1 MRTVTFLVI
10 MLVFSGASACIEREP
25 DDPLDALLSAAGIPR
40 VTGSAQVESNLNL
53 RSDWMLGCETR
64 MGNLVTDAFAA
75 QTGSTIAVIN
85 GGAIRDDQGLD
96 FIPAGTVTGAQIAQT
111 IFFRDRVF
119 QIRIAAFRL
128 KQSLEEGVS
137 RLGTTLTALQS
148 ADADAD
154 GAQHGNCFFTQSAG
168 NGRFLHLSSNL
179 QMDVRV
185 SNQAQITSGSAA
197 SNSLQIT
204 TPGRRV
210 VRLTVDGS
218 TIYDNPDGDPSAG
231 WSGGA
236 TSCSAF
242 TLSAACNSY
251 VLALGDFI
259 ARGNDGH
266 PTFDP
271 AQLEVSTD
279 GTVTVLSQDRGV
291 DQDIV
296 LEYLQNLTLQGTP
309 ARPLVEGRINI
320 Q

>member
-1 MRTVTFLVI
+1 MRIAERFILLLILAAT
-10 MLVFSGASACIEREP
+10 SACIEREP
-25 DDPLDALLSAAGIPR
+25 EDPLDALLAAAGIPR
-40 VTGSAQVESNLNL
+40 IIGSAQVDSNLNL

-75 QTGSTIAVIN
+75 QTGSSIAVFN

-96 FIPAGTVTGAQIAQT
+96 FIPAGTVTGEQIAQT

-137 RLGTTLTALQS
+137 RLGTTATALEG

-185 SNQAQITSGSAA
+185 ANQAQITSGSAA
-197 SNSLQIT
+197 SDSLQIT

-210 VRLTVDGS
+210 VRLTVNGS
-218 TIYDNPDGDPSAG
+218 IIYDNADGDPSVG

-236 TSCSAF
+236 ASCSTF

-271 AQLEVSTD
+271 NQAEVSND
-279 GTVTVLSQDRGV
+279 GTVIVLSEDRGV

-296 LEYLQNLTLQGTP
+296 LEYLMNLTMQGTP
-309 ARPLVEGRINI
+309 ARPLIEGRINI